1 MPRSR
6 PLRPFAIATNPQG
19 KRNASPGPP
28 SPTYSET
35 TNASAVNLGEHGPA
49 KIITRSDL
57 KASMQS
63 YEIVSSPLLSLS
75 LSPLLPLALPAV
87 RNKPEK
93 SSYIFP
99 LSLHTRTYTTTQL
112 LSFSS

>member
-35 TNASAVNLGEHGPA
+35 TNVSAVNLGEHAPA
-49 KIITRSDL
+49 KIITRADL

-63 YEIVSSPLLSLS
+63 YENVS
-75 LSPLLPLALPAV
+75 
-87 RNKPEK
+87 
-93 SSYIFP
+93 
-99 LSLHTRTYTTTQL
+99 L
-112 LSFSS
+112 LSFPPSPFPSSGMNRLTYFHFSFSAYTHTMTRSSS